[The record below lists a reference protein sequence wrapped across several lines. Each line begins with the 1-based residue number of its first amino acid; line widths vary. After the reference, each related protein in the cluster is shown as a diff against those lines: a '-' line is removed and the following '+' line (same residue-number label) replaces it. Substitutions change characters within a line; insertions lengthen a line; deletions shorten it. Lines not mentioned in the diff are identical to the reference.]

1 MWRRASKDVAASI
14 CERVRKES
22 TRNKRLTKTATQS
35 VINHLIKDAAENLS
49 ATGKARIQ
57 GFGRFEINMRTGKL
71 DFHPYDKFLAD
82 IDLNTSFYS
91 DDDDDDEDDDGDDGD
106 GN

>member
-1 MWRRASKDVAASI
+1 MATRLEGCSRFDLWRAQR
-14 CERVRKES
+14 S
-22 TRNKRLTKTATQS
+22 TRNKRLTNGDTV

-91 DDDDDDEDDDGDDGD
+91 DDDDDDDDDDGDDGD